1 MLSNK
6 EIEILQEKINFEKFV
21 LNKDEKYYKNLD
33 DENIKTEEIIKIN
46 IKKYLINELEIKIND
61 LINTRKKDFTKNN
74 LDEYLLKELFFIK
87 IFNFYMNFNKNYEN
101 NGRININFNELK

>member
-6 EIEILQEKINFEKFV
+6 EIEILQEKIKFEKFV
-21 LNKDEKYYKNLD
+21 LINNEKYYKSPDYKNINDEILINNL
-33 DENIKTEEIIKIN
+33 
-46 IKKYLINELEIKIND
+46 KKYLINELEIKIND
-61 LINTRKKDFTKNN
+61 LINFMKKDFTKNN

-87 IFNFYMNFNKNYEN
+87 LFNFYMNFNKNYEN

>member
-6 EIEILQEKINFEKFV
+6 EIEILQEKIKFEKFV
-21 LNKDEKYYKNLD
+21 LMNNEKYYKSPDYKNSY
-33 DENIKTEEIIKIN
+33 DEILIN
-46 IKKYLINELEIKIND
+46 DLKKYLINELEIKIND
-61 LINTRKKDFTKNN
+61 LINFMKKDFTKNN

-87 IFNFYMNFNKNYEN
+87 LFNFYMNFNKNYEN